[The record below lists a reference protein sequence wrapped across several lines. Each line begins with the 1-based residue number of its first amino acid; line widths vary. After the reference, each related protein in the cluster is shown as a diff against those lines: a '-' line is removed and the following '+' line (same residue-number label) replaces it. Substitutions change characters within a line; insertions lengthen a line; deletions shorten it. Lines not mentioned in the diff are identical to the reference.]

1 MLGLGAAPQSEKT
14 ILVPPLLS
22 QFSFDWL
29 LLANKD
35 VCAHSYSCVPEMILL
50 LPLQLC
56 SCFILIS
63 STATVYIWQKIKQK
77 QTTIPILQQHINS
90 CDCALFWQVWFHFE
104 NILDMFLNHFCVLL
118 KIYIYCDVLWLV
130 PSLALNT
137 GFVYRKKKKK
147 ADLKKKMAGEKPG
160 VKRVLTK
167 TNKHRGSSQHQRS
180 TVEQFC
186 LLVFEHS
193 FISRRFSS
201 LSVVQWACC
210 HEINETSWA
219 AVPESKHT
227 YTQTHPP
234 HVVALIVWLC
244 CIVVLLLSVL
254 IKLQLTDAENSILP
268 LWRYLGSRLQCDG
281 AEC

>member
-35 VCAHSYSCVPEMILL
+35 VCTHSYSCVPEMILL

-147 ADLKKKMAGEKPG
+147 SGLKKNDGWGKTWCKTGPYKNQQTPWKQPAPEKHSGTVLSAG
-160 VKRVLTK
+160 VWTQL
-167 TNKHRGSSQHQRS
+167 HQQK
-180 TVEQFC
+180 V
-186 LLVFEHS
+186 
-193 FISRRFSS
+193 
-201 LSVVQWACC
+201 
-210 HEINETSWA
+210 
-219 AVPESKHT
+219 
-227 YTQTHPP
+227 
-234 HVVALIVWLC
+234 
-244 CIVVLLLSVL
+244 
-254 IKLQLTDAENSILP
+254 
-268 LWRYLGSRLQCDG
+268 
-281 AEC
+281 